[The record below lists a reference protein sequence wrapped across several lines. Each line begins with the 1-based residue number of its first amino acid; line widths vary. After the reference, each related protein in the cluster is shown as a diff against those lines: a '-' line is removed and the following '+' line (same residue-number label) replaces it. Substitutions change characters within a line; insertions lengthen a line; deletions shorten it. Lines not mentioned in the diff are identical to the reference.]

1 MTGAVTGLAG
11 GPLRG
16 VARALRRERSGV
28 LPGVAA
34 PMARP
39 PEPRLEMLDVR
50 RSLRSPE
57 SAGDPVLALVLQ
69 RAAAGTR
76 PGARRDPHRLY
87 LAVEGGGMRGA
98 VTAGMGV
105 VLEAAGLTDAF
116 DRIYGVSAGALNG
129 GALAAGQAALAATLY
144 EDVASQHV
152 INRMRPLVRQPL
164 IDFDVLFD
172 ELIVAR
178 KPLSS
183 EGLAGGPEFRALAV
197 SLQTLTLRV
206 LSGFADAG
214 EVMQAIRA
222 SAFLPRLGGGAPQF
236 RDEPMTDGAVLE
248 PIPYESAVAEGA
260 THVLVL
266 RSRPADYRAPRLRA
280 IADSLV
286 VRGEPALATL
296 VRRSRDVYA
305 RQAAELAGRG
315 AAHRPRALISQIAVP
330 EGTPLIG
337 RLEASAERAVEAIR
351 VGGGAMARAVLTE
364 PVDLCWQPTVYRR
377 ADAEEGAMRGGG

>member
-1 MTGAVTGLAG
+1 MTGAVSGLAG
-11 GPLRG
+11 KPLRG
-16 VARALRRERSGV
+16 VTRALRRERSGT

-34 PMARP
+34 PMVRP
-39 PEPRLEMLDVR
+39 PEPRLEMLDAR
-50 RSLRSPE
+50 RSLRTPE
-57 SAGDPVLALVLQ
+57 ATGDPVLALVLQ
-69 RAAAGTR
+69 RAAAGSR
-76 PGARRDPHRLY
+76 PGAREDPHRLY

-105 VLEAAGLTDAF
+105 VLEAAGLTGAF

-144 EDVASQHV
+144 EDVARQHV

-172 ELIVAR
+172 QLIVAR

-183 EGLAGGPEFRALAV
+183 EGLARGPEFRALAV
-197 SLQTLTLRV
+197 SLETLALRV
-206 LSGFADAG
+206 LGGFGDAG
-214 EVMQAIRA
+214 EVIQAIRA
-222 SAFLPRLGGGAPQF
+222 SAFLPRLGGGAPRF
-236 RDEPMTDGAVLE
+236 RGEPMTDGGLLE
-248 PIPYESAVAEGA
+248 PIPYETALAEGA

-266 RSRPADYRAPRLRA
+266 RSRPADYRGPRLRA

-286 VRGEPALATL
+286 VRGEPALASL

-305 RQAAELAGRG
+305 RQAAELAAQ
-315 AAHRPRALISQIAVP
+315 AAADGPGALISQIAVP

-337 RLEASAERAVEAIR
+337 RLDANAERAMQAIR
-351 VGGGAMARAVLTE
+351 VGGGTMAQAVLTE
-364 PVDLCWQPTVYRR
+364 PVDLCWQPTVYRQ
-377 ADAEEGAMRGGG
+377 AAAEAASTRREG